1 MKLFVFNNKE
11 EVRSKNLISNNSNIE
26 LNEYVKTEDKV
37 DLYVFQDNEYI
48 KSGYVSKDVILHIS
62 KKDNDYYS
70 LDDLDDY
77 YVKSDKL
84 SNYEK
89 EVVINDRYK
98 NYIVFNSNIN
108 TYDKTEF
115 YDENNNLIYSIN
127 KSLSLPIIIKDNDKY
142 GVEFANRL
150 LYIKDSDGKVEDSN
164 NTKEHNISGVA
175 TLNYHSFYSDNNEQ
189 EKKSCNSS
197 ICHSDKQFREQ
208 LEYIKDNNILTLKMD
223 EMEKYIDGKIQLP
236 KSVLITIDDGGLT
249 KVAVDILSEYKM
261 YATIFL
267 ITSWYNPY
275 DYYVTDYIE
284 LHSHSHDMHKPG
296 VCPKGQGG
304 AIQCLSEEEIQK
316 DLKTSRELLNNTTY
330 FCYPFYEYNDYSI
343 EQLKKAG
350 FTMSFVG
357 ESTKSDNLAKVG
369 MDKFRIPRFVIVDYT
384 TIDDLKKYFDRMK

>member
-1 MKLFVFNNKE
+1 MKINVKNKIIVVIVILLILFSMKLFLFNNKE
-11 EVRSKNLISNNSNIE
+11 EVRSKNLINNNSNIE

-150 LYIKDSDGKVEDSN
+150 LYIKDSDGKVEDRWTTN
-164 NTKEHNISGVA
+164 GNI
-175 TLNYHSFYSDNNEQ
+175 
-189 EKKSCNSS
+189 
-197 ICHSDKQFREQ
+197 
-208 LEYIKDNNILTLKMD
+208 
-223 EMEKYIDGKIQLP
+223 
-236 KSVLITIDDGGLT
+236 
-249 KVAVDILSEYKM
+249 
-261 YATIFL
+261 
-267 ITSWYNPY
+267 
-275 DYYVTDYIE
+275 YVKRT
-284 LHSHSHDMHKPG
+284 
-296 VCPKGQGG
+296 
-304 AIQCLSEEEIQK
+304 
-316 DLKTSRELLNNTTY
+316 
-330 FCYPFYEYNDYSI
+330 
-343 EQLKKAG
+343 
-350 FTMSFVG
+350 
-357 ESTKSDNLAKVG
+357 
-369 MDKFRIPRFVIVDYT
+369 
-384 TIDDLKKYFDRMK
+384 